1 MTSANELIYVTIVSR
16 VDPFQ
21 IYTAKISSPQLQY
34 LWITTDKSFES
45 VLALLKIVELT
56 PSKLQAALDIRQDDT
71 VTSHENATMIILS
84 VINLITLNDDLQ
96 NLATEHS
103 MPPLSLEQE
112 TRVFKFTTSNKSI
125 FTPVDLTT
133 ESNYINFYD
142 TIEIMV
148 AALHALKESI
158 VAGNYEIYEAQT
170 QALFKILDLVKLYSI
185 IYLRFVHEVWA
196 KATFINSMDNIGAQD
211 HCKLVGRQLN
221 STISFK
227 VAQIEAMLQ
236 NNLDMNLQQLT
247 DTFDKDGDNV

>member
-16 VDPFQ
+16 IDPFQ